1 MLNIEGVQG
10 LEYRALLLST
20 VRTCTVEPGDSDE
33 GSFLSSPKVSAS
45 YVCLCI
51 RTRSG
56 TGYTAPLVSL
66 VMWQLICVVHAS
78 PVLYIHTYIVC
89 VCVCTYV
96 CTYVR
101 AYVCVCT
108 YVRMYVCVCTYVRTF
123 VHMYVHICTHLCT
136 YISLYVHILCVR
148 TWAYLSF
155 GDEICLCCV
164 L

>member
-78 PVLYIHTYIVC
+78 PVLYIHTCIHCMC
-89 VCVCTYV
+89 VCV
-96 CTYVR
+96 YVR
-101 AYVCVCT
+101 LYICTCIRMCVYIRTYVCVCT
-108 YVRMYVCVCTYVRTF
+108 YVRLYICTYTYA
-123 VHMYVHICTHLCT
+123 HIYVHI
-136 YISLYVHILCVR
+136 
-148 TWAYLSF
+148 
-155 GDEICLCCV
+155 
-164 L
+164 